1 MSNIVEIHCKDSV
14 EKATII
20 AFLRHLPDVHKVYKE
35 VEVTESN
42 GNHLEDEDKRTKVF
56 LVTKHESNTRV

>member
-1 MSNIVEIHCKDSV
+1 MSNIVEIHCKDRV

-35 VEVTESN
+35 VEVLEHK
-42 GNHLEDEDKRTKVF
+42 GNHLKDEEVRTKVV